1 VIRALAFVLLATADR
16 YPSASRT
23 AQSPALAPCP
33 DTPNCVST
41 AAADSAKRMAAWP
54 FTVPVATA
62 RAAVEQIVRA
72 HPRTHIIDTREDYV
86 HATFTSRIFRFVDD
100 VEFRIDTTTRTVHFR
115 SASRVG
121 HSDLGVNRRRMT
133 ALREDFLRSVRQ

>member
-1 VIRALAFVLLATADR
+1 VIPALAFVLLASADR
-16 YPSASRT
+16 YTPASRM

-33 DTPNCVST
+33 ERPNCVST
-41 AAADSAKRMAAWP
+41 AATDSAKHMNAWS
-54 FTVPVATA
+54 FTVPAATA
-62 RAAVEQIVRA
+62 RAAIEQIVRA
-72 HPRTHIIDTREDYV
+72 HPRTNIIDTREDYV

-121 HSDLGVNRRRMT
+121 YSDLGVNRRRMT
-133 ALREDFLRSVRQ
+133 ALREDFLRSVQQ